1 MIWTSPASLSPSVS
15 NIIEIIIMCVL
26 CATIK
31 RKNWTFPNRLHM
43 GQHIHTHA
51 YTHTEKKKNTLFQPE
66 GGWGGRLKTPTRFS
80 CEKNKSCH
88 WPLSNVDPKLCVR
101 SVGSAS
107 SPNLSLSLYT
117 PHQPGNLLFVLCLRV
132 DGKYMQISYPISS
145 RSICASIASTFPFTF
160 RLNLCSSDPWPPYT
174 YPST

>member
-1 MIWTSPASLSPSVS
+1 
-15 NIIEIIIMCVL
+15 MCDKKKEL
-26 CATIK
+26 NLPKQTPHGATY
-31 RKNWTFPNRLHM
+31 T
-43 GQHIHTHA
+43 HTHA

-107 SPNLSLSLYT
+107 SPNLPLSLSTLSTSLAICYLCNVYVWMVNICKYPTPYPVDLYAHLSHLHFPLRFGSIYAAAT
-117 PHQPGNLLFVLCLRV
+117 PDPLPPIPIPLPKLIGN
-132 DGKYMQISYPISS
+132 
-145 RSICASIASTFPFTF
+145 ST
-160 RLNLCSSDPWPPYT
+160 LSNL
-174 YPST
+174 